1 MVPCNA
7 VSTSAAPSAPSVTD
21 ARRVTP
27 RSRHGSSQPS
37 TDSTWAV
44 GTFPARATRSAPPTR
59 PLFHSLATVGTT
71 RGGWALWHQVRG
83 PHKIERLPTDDVQV
97 ASSICARKDGE
108 GGLKT
113 TAMTSCRAAR
123 LNPRRIPP
131 PRDPPPPYTQP
142 HTPTT
147 TLHATSNAC
156 AQPHTHVTT
165 IIDARITCPTGRAQV
180 LTHYHRWCLL

>member
-1 MVPCNA
+1 VPNGGVLILPPATAVEVVHPYRPPGGLVSPPLPSPAPKHHTPCASPHDSHRHAGDAVGGAPPCSMVPCSA

-21 ARRVTP
+21 ARKVTP

-44 GTFPARATRSAPPTR
+44 GTFPARATRPAPPTR
-59 PLFHSLATVGTT
+59 PLLHSSATVGTS

-83 PHKIERLPTDDVQV
+83 THKIEGLATDDVQV

-113 TAMTSCRAAR
+113 TAMTSCRAA
-123 LNPRRIPP
+123 
-131 PRDPPPPYTQP
+131 
-142 HTPTT
+142 
-147 TLHATSNAC
+147 
-156 AQPHTHVTT
+156 
-165 IIDARITCPTGRAQV
+165 
-180 LTHYHRWCLL
+180 